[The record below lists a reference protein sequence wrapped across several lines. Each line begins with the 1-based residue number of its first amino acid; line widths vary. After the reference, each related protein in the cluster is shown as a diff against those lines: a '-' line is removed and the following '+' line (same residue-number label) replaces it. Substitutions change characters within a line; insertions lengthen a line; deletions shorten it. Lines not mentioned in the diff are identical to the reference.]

1 MTAGTFAGAASLVIG
16 HPFDT
21 IKVTHC
27 CQLSSLSPIRPCIAG
42 LCFWLHAFTC
52 RSSYKV
58 SQNHLQDSCCSTVEH
73 LMQSKRY
80 VLCMFLHQ
88 SCMARPF
95 ANKYVCAD
103 DLCTTCA
110 SPCSRQPLP
119 CCMQTIAE
127 GGAQSLFRG
136 MGAPFATVAFYNAI
150 LFAARGQMESMLA
163 HADGDSFVACSLLIS
178 AIVQPV
184 RFVAT
189 CAHPDSIH
197 RVDLLAAW
205 QDLCSLSV
213 CPSLLLPAQSLCC
226 MVNRYALKHLPFG
239 LKMLHL
245 CGDSLSMILHLSPL
259 MSNPIIKHF

>member
-1 MTAGTFAGAASLVIG
+1 
-16 HPFDT
+16 
-21 IKVTHC
+21 
-27 CQLSSLSPIRPCIAG
+27 
-42 LCFWLHAFTC
+42 
-52 RSSYKV
+52 
-58 SQNHLQDSCCSTVEH
+58 
-73 LMQSKRY
+73 MQSKRY

-103 DLCTTCA
+103 DWCTTCA

-197 RVDLLAAW
+197 KGICWPHGKTYAVCLYALFCCSQLRVK
-205 QDLCSLSV
+205 
-213 CPSLLLPAQSLCC
+213 
-226 MVNRYALKHLPFG
+226 RYALKHLSFS

-259 MSNPIIKHF
+259 MSNPITKHF